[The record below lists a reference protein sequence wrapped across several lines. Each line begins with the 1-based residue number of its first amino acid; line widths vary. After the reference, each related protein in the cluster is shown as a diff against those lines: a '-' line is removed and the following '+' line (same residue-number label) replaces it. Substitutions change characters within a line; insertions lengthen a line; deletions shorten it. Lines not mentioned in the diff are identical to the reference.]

1 MKQQTIGTGYQKIM
15 LKDLQGNPYK
25 LQAGEIIEIIG
36 VNESGAYTN
45 PYAKVLG
52 Q

>member
-1 MKQQTIGTGYQKIM
+1 M
-15 LKDLQGNPYK
+15 LKNPQGSPYK

-36 VNESGAYTN
+36 INAGGAYTN

-52 Q
+52 QQLQKSDIIGV